1 MKKLFSILCVLSLT
15 LLMVA
20 CGSSGNSNKDYNVKD
35 ILSTLNTANPLG
47 ESRDV
52 SEDDVNLIMNI
63 NSDLYQEFVG
73 SIGSDEITGA
83 MNLVI
88 KAADGKAEDVKKA
101 LETYRAN
108 LISVREPYA
117 PEAAAVLKD
126 SRLEVKGNYVVLALG
141 SSADVYS
148 KVDTAISDTFK

>member
-1 MKKLFSILCVLSLT
+1 MKKLFSILCVLSLA
-15 LLMVA
+15 LMMVA
-20 CGSSGNSNKDYNVKD
+20 CGSSNNKDYNVKD
-35 ILSTLNTANPLG
+35 VLSALNTANPLG

-63 NSDLYQEFVG
+63 NSDLYQEFAG

-117 PEAAAVLKD
+117 PDAAAVLKD